1 MKTAIRKM
9 GNSQGV
15 IIPKPLLT
23 EIGAAANDPVDIKV
37 EQGRIVI
44 ALLKGD
50 PRADWAEDSKRLAEE
65 GEGGLVWPEFPNK
78 GDENLEW

>member
-37 EQGRIVI
+37 EQGRIII
-44 ALLKGD
+44 APLKGD

-65 GEGGLVWPEFPNK
+65 GEGSLVWPEFPNK